1 MLFPL
6 SEKFLSSVLHPIFK
20 KTHDLVQA
28 SPSFI
33 KLPLCHLPMSKP
45 EKSCTCYVAYLS
57 PTFQGER
64 L

>member
-6 SEKFLSSVLHPIFK
+6 SEKFLSSVPHPIFK
-20 KTHDLVQA
+20 KTHDRVQA

-33 KLPLCHLPMSKP
+33 KLSLCHLPTSKP
-45 EKSCTCYVAYLS
+45 EKSCTCYAACLS